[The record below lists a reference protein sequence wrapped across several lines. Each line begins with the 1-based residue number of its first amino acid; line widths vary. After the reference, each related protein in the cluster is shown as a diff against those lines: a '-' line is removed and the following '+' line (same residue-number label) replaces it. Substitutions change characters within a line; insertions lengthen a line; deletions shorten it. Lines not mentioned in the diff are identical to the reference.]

1 MKRAEKQ
8 PRSIPPR
15 LFFGRFDGLHMVFYR
30 IGAPAITCRFIFSL
44 WHYGIAF
51 DFVFLLLP
59 FPARFPFAVVNCPF
73 CFPALSAVVNCPFCF
88 SCLFAFLSDN
98 ITLAVTVFPSFPF
111 RKSLRDL

>member
-51 DFVFLLLP
+51 DFIFLLLP
-59 FPARFPFAVVNCPF
+59 FPARFPF
-73 CFPALSAVVNCPFCF
+73 AVVNCPFCF